1 MRVVGT
7 RRLYLKEAE
16 FGADLALSIA
26 SHPLVKDYRTWKA
39 RLRDLAIEYRVGLPA
54 QIGWDFYLRAPRQR
68 EASGNEGQG
77 LGQSPGAEEG
87 LSLGGENMMVWCS
100 VTGQL
105 LQTTESDAGR
115 ERYVSLQDERLVFA
129 AEAYHAFGRIRN
141 HLYAVRDASSLHKL
155 SRGDR
160 LAGSLHCR
168 ELCTPFFCSERIRF
182 KKKSPAYLILKA
194 FECFADRPA
203 LGQPWRWP
211 DVHGLTSLSNRGYR
225 WALYRDLRPAVLKI
239 ASGLSK
245 IVGRGA
251 HVAICGFNTIEWTL
265 CDFACAV
272 AGLVSVG
279 IHSNYDDKEAIG
291 VLNHSEAQVI
301 VVSKAYLQ
309 SYDTARTGSEEM
321 DMDMDMDM
329 ETAWKLPTIL
339 PHLLHA
345 KVVVVMDASMEAL
358 KILFQKHESAFL
370 SACAPR
376 EVGVAGDSIAR
387 FIAEEREME
396 VCEEASE
403 DGGPLALFTLLYTSG
418 SSGKPK
424 VVQQSRSAF
433 FDGVSM
439 AVYASPLITV
449 SYIPLSHSSDRFKL
463 WSFLSNGGRVGFAS
477 YSARHWQQ
485 HETAK
490 KDAVLCEDEE

>member
-16 FGADLALSIA
+16 LGADLALSIA
-26 SHPLVKDYRTWKA
+26 SHPLVKDYRSWKA

-68 EASGNEGQG
+68 EASGSEGQG
-77 LGQSPGAEEG
+77 QGQSPGAEEG

-155 SRGDR
+155 SRVDR

-225 WALYRDLRPAVLKI
+225 WAVYRDLRPAVLKI

-245 IVGRGA
+245 IFG
-251 HVAICGFNTIEWTL
+251 
-265 CDFACAV
+265 
-272 AGLVSVG
+272 
-279 IHSNYDDKEAIG
+279 
-291 VLNHSEAQVI
+291 
-301 VVSKAYLQ
+301 
-309 SYDTARTGSEEM
+309 
-321 DMDMDMDM
+321 
-329 ETAWKLPTIL
+329 
-339 PHLLHA
+339 
-345 KVVVVMDASMEAL
+345 
-358 KILFQKHESAFL
+358 
-370 SACAPR
+370 
-376 EVGVAGDSIAR
+376 
-387 FIAEEREME
+387 
-396 VCEEASE
+396 
-403 DGGPLALFTLLYTSG
+403 
-418 SSGKPK
+418 
-424 VVQQSRSAF
+424 
-433 FDGVSM
+433 
-439 AVYASPLITV
+439 
-449 SYIPLSHSSDRFKL
+449 
-463 WSFLSNGGRVGFAS
+463 
-477 YSARHWQQ
+477 
-485 HETAK
+485 
-490 KDAVLCEDEE
+490 